1 MVSVGERR
9 SSSMANQGEQGAR
22 CSAVISR
29 GPGSSALLKGK
40 KRHSQEVWDVSCL
53 LGKGREGKTNTHTLG
68 MSSIGQEDWVEVE
81 ACRPATD
88 L

>member
-1 MVSVGERR
+1 
-9 SSSMANQGEQGAR
+9 MANQGEQGAR

-53 LGKGREGKTNTHTLG
+53 LGKGREGKTNTHTRLG
-68 MSSIGQEDWVEVE
+68 CHQLVKRIGWKSRLADQLLIFDAFWLFV
-81 ACRPATD
+81 
-88 L
+88 